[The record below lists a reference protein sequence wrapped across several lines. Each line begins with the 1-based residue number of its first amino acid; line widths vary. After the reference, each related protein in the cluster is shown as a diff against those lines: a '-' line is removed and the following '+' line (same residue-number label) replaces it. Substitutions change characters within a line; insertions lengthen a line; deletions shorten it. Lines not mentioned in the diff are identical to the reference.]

1 MAKKEL
7 KLHAVV
13 SPTETVVV
21 SAYDDT
27 GKAEACTLAFYMVS
41 SHVPPCVTI
50 AINATQRRKTLA
62 AMLQSKAFVLGFP
75 SEEQV
80 READYLGVESGYN
93 TDKLANIGFTASVAK
108 TVNAPVINEMLLSL
122 ECEIVHT
129 VTVGSHMQV
138 TGEVKRILAD
148 ESVLNEKDRIDINK
162 LKPIIYD
169 EEQVQYL
176 SVGDKI
182 SDAFRIGLE
191 MKKEFDVKS
200 EMAIEALQELSKAA
214 ESNGTSEMTLDEIN
228 AEINEVRRK

>member
-7 KLHAVV
+7 KLRATV

-21 SAYDDT
+21 SAYDEN

-41 SHVPPCVTI
+41 SHIPPCVTI
-50 AINATQRRKTLA
+50 AVNATQRRKTLA
-62 AMLQSKAFVLGFP
+62 AMLHSKAFVLGFP
-75 SEEQV
+75 SVDQV
-80 READYLGVESGYN
+80 QEADYLGVESGYN
-93 TDKLANIGFTASVAK
+93 TDKLANIGYTTTEAK
-108 TVNAPVINEMLLSL
+108 TVQAPIINELPLSL

-148 ESVLNEKDRIDINK
+148 ESILTDKDRIDLNK

-176 SVGDKI
+176 CVGEKTA
-182 SDAFRIGLE
+182 DAFRTGMEL
-191 MKKEFDVKS
+191 KK
-200 EMAIEALQELSKAA
+200 ALDGGK
-214 ESNGTSEMTLDEIN
+214 
-228 AEINEVRRK
+228 

>member
-21 SAYDDT
+21 SAYDEN

-62 AMLQSKAFVLGFP
+62 AMLQRKAFVLGFP
-75 SEEQV
+75 STDQIK
-80 READYLGVESGYN
+80 EADYLGVESGYN
-93 TDKLANIGFTASVAK
+93 TDKLANIGFTTTEAK
-108 TVNAPVINEMLLSL
+108 NVHAPIINELPLSL

-148 ESVLNEKDRIDINK
+148 ESILTDKSRIDLSK

-176 SVGDKI
+176 SVGEKI
-182 SDAFRIGLE
+182 ADAFRTGMEL
-191 MKKEFDVKS
+191 KK
-200 EMAIEALQELSKAA
+200 
-214 ESNGTSEMTLDEIN
+214 TLDE
-228 AEINEVRRK
+228 RKVNG

>member
-21 SAYDDT
+21 SAYDEND
-27 GKAEACTLAFYMVS
+27 KAEACTLAFYMVS
-41 SHVPPCVTI
+41 SHIPPCVTI
-50 AINATQRRKTLA
+50 AINATQRRKTLK
-62 AMLQSKAFVLGFP
+62 AMLGSGAFVLGFP
-75 SEEQV
+75 GAEQV

-93 TDKLANIGFTASVAK
+93 TDKLENIGFTTSEAK
-108 TVNAPVINEMLLSL
+108 TVHAPVINELLLSL

-148 ESVLNEKDRIDINK
+148 ESILNEKDKVDLSK

-176 SVGDKI
+176 SIGEKLT
-182 SDAFRIGLE
+182 DAFRPGMELKQSLE
-191 MKKEFDVKS
+191 GEK
-200 EMAIEALQELSKAA
+200 
-214 ESNGTSEMTLDEIN
+214 
-228 AEINEVRRK
+228 

>member
-21 SAYDDT
+21 SAYDEA
-27 GKAEACTLAFYMVS
+27 GKACACTLAFYMVS

-50 AINATQRRKTLA
+50 AINATQKRETLA
-62 AMLQSKAFVLGFP
+62 AMLKSKAFVLGFP
-75 SEEQV
+75 SIDQMK
-80 READYLGVESGYN
+80 EADYLGVESGYK
-93 TDKLANIGFTASVAK
+93 TDKLSNIGYATSEAK
-108 TVNAPVINEMLLSL
+108 TVHAPIINEFLLSL

-148 ESVLNEKDRIDINK
+148 ESILNEKDKIDIGK

-176 SVGDKI
+176 SVGERLA
-182 SDAFRIGLE
+182 DAFRPGMAL
-191 MKKEFDVKS
+191 KKSFDEK
-200 EMAIEALQELSKAA
+200 
-214 ESNGTSEMTLDEIN
+214 
-228 AEINEVRRK
+228 

>member
-21 SAYDDT
+21 SAYDET

-41 SHVPPCVTI
+41 SHIPPCITI

-62 AMLQSKAFVLGFP
+62 AMLQTKAFVLGFP
-75 SEEQV
+75 SIDQV
-80 READYLGVESGYN
+80 KEADYLGVESGYN
-93 TDKLANIGFTASVAK
+93 TDKLANIGYSTSEAK
-108 TVNAPVINEMLLSL
+108 TVHAPVINELPLSL

-148 ESVLNEKDRIDINK
+148 ESILTDKDRINLSK

-169 EEQVQYL
+169 EEQVRYL
-176 SVGDKI
+176 AVGEKVA
-182 SDAFRIGLE
+182 DAFRTGMEL
-191 MKKEFDVKS
+191 KK
-200 EMAIEALQELSKAA
+200 ALDGGKD
-214 ESNGTSEMTLDEIN
+214 NG
-228 AEINEVRRK
+228 